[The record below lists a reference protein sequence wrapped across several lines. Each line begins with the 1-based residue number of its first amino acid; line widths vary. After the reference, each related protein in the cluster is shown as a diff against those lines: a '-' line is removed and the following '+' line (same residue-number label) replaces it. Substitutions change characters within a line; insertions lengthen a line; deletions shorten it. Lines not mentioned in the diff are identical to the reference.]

1 MPGAS
6 PDEKRLR
13 DLSWKIEDC
22 GGGGEGGM
30 TAVGYVGGFQVEVLF
45 CENSLWLL
53 GFRPYFGVV

>member
-6 PDEKRLR
+6 PYEKRLR

-22 GGGGEGGM
+22 GGGGM
-30 TAVGYVGGFQVEVLF
+30 RAVGYVGGFQVEVLF

-53 GFRPYFGVV
+53 GFRPYFEVV